1 MATVPSPDTMRTSTT
16 CAEERAARSAA
27 SGAPTR
33 QRLSRQARVD
43 LPGAG
48 LPDAE
53 GAVPQQQDGQRQQP
67 ADHVG
72 KGGAQRRTRNAQPG
86 TPDGDAGAEEGQRPG
101 GVDEEKVEHD
111 VQPADEDADEAGRQ
125 GVAGSAEHG
134 GVHAH
139 GHGEGEGGRPDGKVG
154 GSVGLQREVSA
165 QPAGQKAADA
175 DAEPCRRQTQ
185 DEVEEHG
192 LPQHTACV
200 GLTVGTEILR
210 DLDGKGS
217 VQPHQD
223 AVEQPGAG
231 TDDAD
236 GGRGFGPDVAHH
248 GGVDVFHGGDD
259 HLLQNGRDAQR
270 QHDLRCFPQGDV
282 LPPAHPG
289 GELFE

>member
-1 MATVPSPDTMRTSTT
+1 MP
-16 CAEERAARSAA
+16 
-27 SGAPTR
+27 
-33 QRLSRQARVD
+33 
-43 LPGAG
+43 
-48 LPDAE
+48 
-53 GAVPQQQDGQRQQP
+53 
-67 ADHVG
+67 
-72 KGGAQRRTRNAQPG
+72 QRRTRNAQPG

-101 GVDEEKVEHD
+101 GVDEEIVEHD

-125 GVAGSAEHG
+125 GVAGGTEHG
-134 GVHAH
+134 GVHPH
-139 GHGEGEGGRPDGKVG
+139 GHGEGKGGRPDGKVG

-200 GLTVGTEILR
+200 GLAVSAEILR

-236 GGRGFGPDVAHH
+236 GGRGFGPDVAYH

-282 LPPAHPG
+282 LPRRIREESCSSESVMDSPVRIKNAPHRG
-289 GELFE
+289 TE